1 MIEFK
6 GVQYTHCK
14 KCLYC
19 YDFEKCCFEYWE
31 HECLKCNNNECN
43 TGRKG
48 YFVEFDKVV
57 KVEEVE

>member
-1 MIEFK
+1 MIGFIARKDDEN
-6 GVQYTHCK
+6 CK
-14 KCLYC
+14 
-19 YDFEKCCFEYWE
+19 KCCFEYWE

-57 KVEEVE
+57 IVEEVE